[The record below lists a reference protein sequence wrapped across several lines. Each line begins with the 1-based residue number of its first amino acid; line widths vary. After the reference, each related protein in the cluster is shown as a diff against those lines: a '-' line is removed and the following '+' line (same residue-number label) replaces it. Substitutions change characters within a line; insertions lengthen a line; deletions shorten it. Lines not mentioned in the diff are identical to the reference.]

1 MKTIA
6 TLSLLGLAAT
16 WFALAESETIPIAK
30 STGKACDSARF
41 LTVAVEAEELRSQR
55 RLTEAEFAKAAAD
68 PDTIVL
74 DARGSEFYERRHV
87 LGAVNLPYTHFG
99 AANLGLAIPSP
110 STRVLIY
117 CRNNLRG
124 AAFPGTPTFPVAT
137 EIRIVGGK
145 EFEYPA
151 EYDPPEIPK
160 SFVAGLNIPTYI
172 TLHSYGY
179 DNVWEL
185 DDVVDPD
192 DSPIQF
198 ARNRP
203 PPPLRAATTGA
214 GNQTR
219 IAVDQGSASTL
230 TLPHRRKPAPSRR

>member
-1 MKTIA
+1 MKIIA
-6 TLSLLGLAAT
+6 TLSLIGFAAT
-16 WFALAESETIPIAK
+16 WISIAGSKANQSAK

-41 LTVAVEAEELRSQR
+41 LTVALEAEELRSRR

-74 DARGSEFYERRHV
+74 DARASEFYERLHV
-87 LGAVNLPYTHFG
+87 LGAVNLPYTHF
-99 AANLGLAIPSP
+99 AASSLGLAIPSP

-124 AAFPGTPTFPVAT
+124 AAFPGMPASPVAT
-137 EIRIVGGK
+137 EIRIVDGK
-145 EFEYPA
+145 EFEFPA

-179 DNVWEL
+179 KNVWEL

-192 DSPIQF
+192 DSLIQF

-203 PPPLRAATTGA
+203 TPYPQGGTTGA
-214 GNQTR
+214 QDQDDGEQTPT
-219 IAVDQGSASTL
+219 AVDQ
-230 TLPHRRKPAPSRR
+230 